1 MTGSIDELF
10 TPSAIRRYDDEA
22 PWEAVRARRKIG
34 TRQVSERTRHL
45 SKSSDALSRALGRDV
60 LAQLGTTADH
70 PSNSFPDEFYSAITD
85 LVQRETDPAP
95 SLRVELRWAKSITL
109 S

>member
-1 MTGSIDELF
+1 MTIAEKKASSMTGSIDELF

-22 PWEAVRARRKIG
+22 PGRQSVLCGKSELARF
-34 TRQVSERTRHL
+34 SERTRHL

-95 SLRVELRWAKSITL
+95 SLRV
-109 S
+109 